1 MTTSD
6 MKQTI
11 LRELEDKY
19 GDRLLDLGQCT
30 DIYNSLLE
38 HKALIEARLN
48 PSNCENLI
56 GTALQEA
63 KQIVGESVE
72 ITSQSKKSIE
82 VIEKELREI
91 DQVNSDLKARVDKLN
106 TYQTTLQYLKVV
118 QQIEYLW
125 QELAILYYKSASNE
139 RLITDSC
146 PAITTK
152 YIIIIENFS
161 LELQHEVS
169 KKDDEKCVTL
179 FANITEI
186 YRILSDCPLLHLKD
200 FLKETMLYWHN
211 ILRDK
216 LGKVF
221 DEALKQVKWPFLS
234 ANFSLVSPFEVN
246 VDKLQLLAEYLLQ
259 IEIPPEANV
268 PPSIPLGVL
277 SDFIPPC
284 LPIQLLILPL
294 RKRYFTQILTWIK
307 DHQDYMGT
315 WIQPVIDK
323 FGLHHIDAKNEFM
336 RGLVQLAAEK
346 LNSEISSIQFDDFA
360 FSHSIDEALGFD
372 KELRELYNYP
382 ASEPSIIGILTQAQV
397 LVKWLSMEKKYATE
411 KMDAILS
418 SSSMDAFDLL
428 TSDVEDLKITTCADA
443 FITLLQTI
451 AERQD
456 LTINFPYECLPQPGH
471 RLQFLELQ
479 LELLDDFRVRLLQ
492 IVNAEEGD
500 YMESKIPS
508 VANTLYYVEN
518 VLVDWG
524 TMLHYLNL
532 YYYKNQINDAEY
544 DAILVSPNLSDFD
557 DHINMDLESDTLFA
571 ETLSLYRHF
580 RRDLLAGLAEA
591 VLMEVRKRSWN
602 YRRERWAFMK
612 VGKEFRSLSL
622 TPSACPMFE
631 VLSKRLHQ
639 LQKKL
644 QSKLFIAVFR
654 NIATQLDTHLFEDLV
669 LDNRFND
676 GGALQFKFDITR
688 NLLPLFAHYTD
699 MPATYFPQLSESYV
713 LLNLAKG
720 SALLLRETLLALDGT
735 TGVEDTRGK
744 MLKEIGVNNFSPKMA
759 IKILNQRVDIT
770 INRVNVD

>member
-56 GTALQEA
+56 GAALQEA

-125 QELAILYYKSASNE
+125 QVLELAILYYKSASNE

-152 YIIIIENFS
+152 YIIIIGNYS
-161 LELQHEVS
+161 SELQHEVS

-294 RKRYFTQILTWIK
+294 RKRFIYHFYGNRKTNRVDRPEWYFTQILTWIK

-428 TSDVEDLKITTCADA
+428 TSD
-443 FITLLQTI
+443 
-451 AERQD
+451 
-456 LTINFPYECLPQPGH
+456 
-471 RLQFLELQ
+471 
-479 LELLDDFRVRLLQ
+479 

-759 IKILNQRVDIT
+759 IKILNQRI
-770 INRVNVD
+770 

>member
-56 GTALQEA
+56 GAALQEA

-118 QQIEYLW
+118 QQIEYLC
-125 QELAILYYKSASNE
+125 S
-139 RLITDSC
+139 
-146 PAITTK
+146 
-152 YIIIIENFS
+152 
-161 LELQHEVS
+161 ELQHEVS

-294 RKRYFTQILTWIK
+294 RKRFIYHFYGNRKTNRVDRPEWYFTQILTWIK

-451 AERQD
+451 AER
-456 LTINFPYECLPQPGH
+456 YECLPQPGH